1 MATQCPK
8 CRSEILDDSRF
19 CGRCGT
25 QIRAAEEELPT
36 FTQTLVT
43 PTVGIT
49 VGSMLAGKYHI
60 LEEIGHGG
68 MGIVYKAE
76 DMKLKRMVA
85 LKFLPLGSSSSPEAR
100 ERFVQEARAAAA
112 LSHPNI
118 CTIHEVDEKE
128 GQPFIVM
135 EYVEGDDLR
144 HKVRRGP
151 LSLEEALDI
160 AIQAAEGLDK
170 AHQKGIVHRDIK
182 SANIMVADSG
192 QAKIMDFG
200 LAKLRG
206 GSSLT
211 GEGATIGTVAYMSP
225 EQARGDKVD
234 RRTDVWSLGV
244 VLYEMLTGELPFRGE
259 RDVSLLYSIVH
270 ESPRSL
276 RDKKPPVPAELQ
288 RVIERALDKDVRSR
302 YQTAAEMKKDLARY
316 REGLRAEAAGLFNA
330 RSLLR
335 RLRRP
340 AIAVPSVLALTVV
353 VVFGAWFIRRQAK
366 IRFARYEL
374 LPKVVQLAQETTTLD
389 YSGSQKV
396 YQAAVEVEKSL
407 PDDPKVAEIFK
418 KFSTTLSV
426 TTDPPGTRVSI
437 KPYQAPDG
445 PWEYLGVSPLG
456 NIRLPLEYLRLKLE
470 KEGYETVVAASSSW
484 DDFKDYTWPPNKTSW
499 KLDKV
504 GDVPSGMVR
513 VAGVEDQVVGKIG
526 DFFMDRLEVTNK
538 QYREFVNGGGYDNKK
553 FWKNAF
559 VKNGRPLTWEQAMAE
574 FVDGTGRPGPST
586 WQGGGYPEGQDDYP
600 VSGVSWYEAAA
611 YAEFAHKS
619 LPTAVHWGMAQG
631 QGTPLFKVVGFME
644 YFGPQCNFKGK
655 GPERVGSNPAISAYG
670 LYDMGGNVR
679 EWCWNET
686 QQGRLV
692 RGGAWN
698 DVPYMFEDS
707 SQVPPFDRSAKNGFR
722 CAIYIDPERI
732 PRSSFAPVKALEA
745 PDFSK
750 QSPVTDEV
758 FRIYRDQF
766 SYDKSDLNARIEWRD
781 ETSSEW
787 IQERVSFD
795 AAYDNE
801 RVFAYLFLP
810 KNGFPP
816 FQTVIYFPTGWATGV
831 RSSKDIDKSDEFMPF
846 ILKNRR
852 ALLFPIYKG
861 AYERG
866 NDATLNAMIQGS
878 RQMTELVV
886 KIGKDLRRSV
896 DYLETRS
903 DIDVGKLAYV
913 GHSWG
918 AALGPIM
925 TAVED
930 RFKASVLRSGGFY
943 VPPLRPE
950 IDQLNYVSR
959 VKIPTL
965 MLNGRYDFYFNF
977 ETCGRTMFDL
987 LGTPR
992 EQKELKV
999 YDTDHTTPDSEFIKE
1014 TLRWLDKYLGPVKS
1028 NIRTEEQGRR

>member
-1 MATQCPK
+1 MATKCPK
-8 CRSEILDDSRF
+8 CRSDILHDSRF

-43 PTVGIT
+43 PTTGVPI
-49 VGSMLAGKYHI
+49 GSILARKYHI

-68 MGIVYKAE
+68 MGIVYRAE
-76 DMKLKRMVA
+76 DLKLKRMVA
-85 LKFLPLGSSSSPEAR
+85 LKFLPQESSSHPEAR

-128 GQPFIVM
+128 GKPFIVM
-135 EYVEGDDLR
+135 EYIEGEDLR
-144 HKVRRGP
+144 QKVRRGP
-151 LSLEEALDI
+151 LPLEEALDI
-160 AIQAAEGLDK
+160 VIQAAEGLDK
-170 AHQKGIVHRDIK
+170 AHAKGIVHRDIK
-182 SANIMVADSG
+182 SANIMVTNSG

-200 LAKLRG
+200 LAKLHG
-206 GSSLT
+206 GTVLT
-211 GEGATIGTVAYMSP
+211 KEGATLGTVAYMSP

-234 RRTDVWSLGV
+234 GRTDIWSLGV

-270 ESPRSL
+270 EAPRSL
-276 RDKKPPVPAELQ
+276 KDKKPPVPADLQ
-288 RVIERALDKDVRSR
+288 RTIERALDKDVRSR
-302 YQTAAEMKKDLARY
+302 YQTAGEMKEDLVRY
-316 REGLRAEAAGLFNA
+316 REVLKAEAAGLFNL

-335 RLRRP
+335 HLRRP
-340 AIAVPSVLALTVV
+340 AVAVPTALAVIALVA
-353 VVFGAWFIRRQAK
+353 FGSWFLRGQAK
-366 IRFARYEL
+366 IRLARYEL
-374 LPKVVQLAQETTTLD
+374 LPRVIQLAQETTTLD

-396 YQAAVEVEKSL
+396 YQAAVEIEKAL
-407 PDDPKVAEIFK
+407 PNDPKLTEIFK

-426 TTDPPGTRVSI
+426 TTDPPGARVSI
-437 KPYQAPDG
+437 QRYQAPDEL
-445 PWEYLGVSPLG
+445 WEYLGVSPLG
-456 NIRLPLEYLRLKLE
+456 DKRLPLEYLRLKIE

-484 DDFKDYTWPPNKTSW
+484 DDFKDYTWPPNRISW
-499 KLDKV
+499 KLDKI

-513 VAGVEDQVVGKIG
+513 VAGVEDQAVGKVG
-526 DFFMDRLEVTNK
+526 DFFMDRFEVTNK
-538 QYREFVNGGGYDNKK
+538 SYREFVAEGGYENRK

-644 YFGPQCNFKGK
+644 YFSPQCNFKGK
-655 GPERVGSNPAISAYG
+655 GPERVGSNPAITAYG
-670 LYDMGGNVR
+670 LYDMGGNVW

-722 CAIYIDPERI
+722 CATYIDPERI
-732 PRSSFAPVKALEA
+732 PRSSFAPVKAPEA

-750 QSPVTDEV
+750 QKPVTDEV
-758 FRIYRDQF
+758 FKIYREQF
-766 SYDKSDLNARIEWRD
+766 AYDKSDLNARVEWRD
-781 ETSSEW
+781 ETSNEW
-787 IQERVSFD
+787 IQEKVSFD

-801 RVFAYLFLP
+801 RIFAYLFLP
-810 KNGFPP
+810 KSGAPP
-816 FQTVIYFPTGWATGV
+816 FQTVVYFPTGWAAGV
-831 RSSKDIDKSDEFMPF
+831 RSSKNIDKTDEFMPF

-861 AYERG
+861 TYERG
-866 NDATLNAMIQGS
+866 NDATLNAIILNS
-878 RQMTELVV
+878 RQMTELVI
-886 KIGKDLRRSV
+886 KIAKDLSRSV

-903 DIDVGKLAYV
+903 DIDGGKLAYI
-913 GHSWG
+913 GHSYG
-918 AALGPIM
+918 AALGAIM

-1028 NIRTEEQGRR
+1028 SIRTEG

>member
-1 MATQCPK
+1 MATTCPK
-8 CRSEILDDSRF
+8 CRFENPDDTFF
-19 CGRCGT
+19 CGKCATPLASSKEFPISQTKTLQTPLNVPAKGT
-25 QIRAAEEELPT
+25 I
-36 FTQTLVT
+36 
-43 PTVGIT
+43 
-49 VGSMLAGKYHI
+49 LAGKYRI
-60 LEEIGHGG
+60 LEELGHGG

-76 DMKLKRMVA
+76 DIKLKRMVA
-85 LKFLPLGSSSSPEAR
+85 LKFLPQESSSNAEAR

-118 CTIHEVDEKE
+118 CTIHEVDERE
-128 GQPFIVM
+128 GKPFIVM
-135 EYVEGDDLR
+135 EYVEGEDLR
-144 HKVRRGP
+144 QKVRRGP
-151 LSLEEALDI
+151 LPLEEALDI
-160 AIQAAEGLDK
+160 MIQVAEGLEK

-182 SANIMVADSG
+182 SANVMVTESG

-234 RRTDVWSLGV
+234 GRTDIWSLGV

-276 RDKKPPVPAELQ
+276 QDKKPPVPAELQ

-316 REGLRAEAAGLFNA
+316 REGLRAEAAGLFNL

-340 AIAVPSVLALTVV
+340 AIAVPSALAVIAL
-353 VVFGAWFIRRQAK
+353 VVFGSWFFRRQAK
-366 IRFARYEL
+366 IRLARYEL
-374 LPKVVQLAQETTTLD
+374 LPKVVQLAQEITTLD
-389 YSGSQKV
+389 YTGSQKV

-407 PDDPKVAEIFK
+407 PNDPKLVEIFK
-418 KFSTTLSV
+418 RFSTTLSV
-426 TTDPPGTRVSI
+426 TTDPPGARVSI
-437 KPYQAPDG
+437 QLYQAPDE

-456 NIRLPLEYLRLKLE
+456 NKRLPLEYLRLKIE
-470 KEGYETVVAASSSW
+470 KEGYETAVAASSSW
-484 DDFKDYTWPPNKTSW
+484 DGFKDYALPPNKISW

-513 VAGVEDQVVGKIG
+513 VAGVEDQAVGKIG
-526 DFFMDRLEVTNK
+526 DFFMDRFEVTNK
-538 QYREFVNGGGYDNKK
+538 QYKKFVDGGGYENRK

-559 VKNGRPLTWEQAMAE
+559 VKNGRPLTWEQAVAE

-619 LPTAVHWGMAQG
+619 LPTGVHWGMAQG

-644 YFGPQCNFKGK
+644 YFSPQSNFKGK
-655 GPERVGSNPAISAYG
+655 GPERVGINPAISAYG

-698 DVPYMFEDS
+698 DVPYMFEES

-732 PRSSFAPVKALEA
+732 PQSSFAPVKAPEA

-750 QSPVTDEV
+750 RSPVTDEV
-758 FRIYRDQF
+758 FRIYREQF

-787 IQERVSFD
+787 IQEKVSFD
-795 AAYDNE
+795 AAYENE

-810 KNGFPP
+810 KNGAPP
-816 FQTVIYFPTGWATGV
+816 FQTVVYFPTGWAPAV
-831 RSSKDIDKSDEFMPF
+831 RSSKDIDKSAEFMPF

-861 AYERG
+861 TYERG
-866 NDATLNAMIQGS
+866 NDATLNAIIQGS

-886 KIGKDLRRSV
+886 KIVKDLRRSV

-903 DIDVGKLAYV
+903 DIDGGKLAFV
-913 GHSWG
+913 GHSYG

-930 RFKASVLRSGGFY
+930 RLKASVLRSGGFY

-950 IDQLNYVSR
+950 IDQFNYVSR

-965 MLNGRYDFYFNF
+965 MLNGRYDFYFDF

-1028 NIRTEEQGRR
+1028 RIKTEEQGSL